1 MATKKPKKESS
12 FADLVARLNA
22 MSNMTKEE
30 ERASLMEAA
39 RQEPKILDDKEVTL
53 ADIAKLAGIKEYQEE
68 PKVSPKAEKLV
79 ESIAKESAEESII
92 TKAIKESDADESIST
107 TIKKEVTEE
116 SKRLDKIAELEAQLA
131 ELKSQEK
138 EEATLDVD
146 AFKET
151 FVQEITEYVKEA
163 EADKLAELY
172 NSFSNNEVEVKEDS
186 FLIKTPETKE
196 VIADAEKAEAPE
208 QEVVQEK
215 EPEAEEPAVEEQ
227 PAEEASGYQGGAE
240 ARSHTVTLAGDFTQE
255 EPVTDKDAESIE
267 KMLQDAGIP
276 AEVHASEKAFDKVDI
291 ATMADKEAVLKILDD
306 MVEENMDIEYT
317 DELTEAKKK
326 PVPTSPDKWSRA
338 KAKARSKFDVYPSA
352 YANAY
357 AAKEYKK
364 MGGGWRMGK
373 PKKKK

>member
-1 MATKKPKKESS
+1 MANKKSKKDTS

-39 RQEPKILDDKEVTL
+39 NQEPKILDDRDVSL

-68 PKVSPKAEKLV
+68 PKVSPKAEQLV
-79 ESIAKESAEESII
+79 ESIEKEDQSAI
-92 TKAIKESDADESIST
+92 TKAIQESDSDESIST
-107 TIKKEVTEE
+107 AIRKEVTEE
-116 SKRLDKIAELEAQLA
+116 DKRLNKIAELEAQLA
-131 ELKSQEK
+131 ELKAEEK
-138 EEATLDVD
+138 EEATLDSD
-146 AFKET
+146 AFRET
-151 FVQEITEYVKEA
+151 FINEITEYVKEA

-186 FLIKTPETKE
+186 FLIKTPETTE
-196 VIADAEKAEAPE
+196 IIADAEKAEAPE
-208 QEVVQEK
+208 EEVVQEK

-227 PAEEASGYQGGAE
+227 PTEEQPTEEEAVGE
-240 ARSHTVTLAGDFTQE
+240 DDVELPE
-255 EPVTDKDAESIE
+255 EE
-267 KMLQDAGIP
+267 
-276 AEVHASEKAFDKVDI
+276 
-291 ATMADKEAVLKILDD
+291 
-306 MVEENMDIEYT
+306 IEYT

-373 PKKKK
+373 PKKK

>member
-1 MATKKPKKESS
+1 MATKKPKKDTS

-22 MSNMTKEE
+22 MSNITKEE

-39 RQEPKILDDKEVTL
+39 NQEPKILDDRDVSL

-68 PKVSPKAEKLV
+68 PKVSPKAEQLV
-79 ESIAKESAEESII
+79 ESIEKEDQSII
-92 TKAIKESDADESIST
+92 TKAIQESDADESIST
-107 TIKKEVTEE
+107 AIRKKVTEE
-116 SKRLDKIAELEAQLA
+116 DKRLNKIAELEAQLA
-131 ELKSQEK
+131 ELKAEEK
-138 EEATLDVD
+138 EEATLDTD

-186 FLIKTPETKE
+186 FLIKTPETTE
-196 VIADAEKAEAPE
+196 IIADAEKAEAPE
-208 QEVVQEK
+208 EEVVQEK

-227 PAEEASGYQGGAE
+227 PTEEQP
-240 ARSHTVTLAGDFTQE
+240 TE
-255 EPVTDKDAESIE
+255 EEVGEDDIE
-267 KMLQDAGIP
+267 LP
-276 AEVHASEKAFDKVDI
+276 
-291 ATMADKEAVLKILDD
+291 
-306 MVEENMDIEYT
+306 EEEIEYT

>member
-1 MATKKPKKESS
+1 MATKKPKKDTS

-22 MSNMTKEE
+22 MSNITKEE

-39 RQEPKILDDKEVTL
+39 NQEPKILDDRDVSL

-68 PKVSPKAEKLV
+68 PKVSPKAEQLV
-79 ESIAKESAEESII
+79 ESIAKEESII
-92 TKAIKESDADESIST
+92 TKAIKESDTDESIAT
-107 TIKKEVTEE
+107 AIKKTVTEE
-116 SKRLDKIAELEAQLA
+116 DKRLNKIAELEAQLA
-131 ELKSQEK
+131 ELKAEEK
-138 EEATLDVD
+138 EEATLDPD
-146 AFKET
+146 AFRET
-151 FVQEITEYVKEA
+151 FVKEITEYVKEA

-186 FLIKTPETKE
+186 FLIKTPETTE
-196 VIADAEKAEAPE
+196 IIADAEKAEAPE
-208 QEVVQEK
+208 EEVVQEK

-227 PAEEASGYQGGAE
+227 PAEE
-240 ARSHTVTLAGDFTQE
+240 
-255 EPVTDKDAESIE
+255 
-267 KMLQDAGIP
+267 
-276 AEVHASEKAFDKVDI
+276 
-291 ATMADKEAVLKILDD
+291 EAVGEDD
-306 MVEENMDIEYT
+306 VELPEEEIEYT

-373 PKKKK
+373 PKKK